1 MPFGAKKS
9 ISKEVSDMESDHN
22 NMPKTELLTNEDC
35 GVRLFAYSCAISR
48 KEGRAL
54 PSQGIAKEKAGI
66 AGLRDEL
73 EKTKLDV

>member
-1 MPFGAKKS
+1 MR
-9 ISKEVSDMESDHN
+9 SDEN
-22 NMPKTELLTNEDC
+22 KTPRLELFEEDM
-35 GVRLFAYSCAISR
+35 GRGIRLFAYSSAISR

>member
-1 MPFGAKKS
+1 MG
-9 ISKEVSDMESDHN
+9 SDKN
-22 NMPKTELLTNEDC
+22 IVPKTEFLTNEDC

-54 PSQGIAKEKAGI
+54 PSQGKAKEKVGI

-73 EKTKLDV
+73 EKTKRDV

>member
-1 MPFGAKKS
+1 MPFGAKKIFQRRYLTWNQITTS
-9 ISKEVSDMESDHN
+9 SRRLSYLQ
-22 NMPKTELLTNEDC
+22 TEDW
-35 GVRLFAYSCAISR
+35 GVRLFAYSCAISG

>member
-1 MPFGAKKS
+1 
-9 ISKEVSDMESDHN
+9 MESDVITMPNPEFITNKN
-22 NMPKTELLTNEDC
+22 N

>member
-1 MPFGAKKS
+1 
-9 ISKEVSDMESDHN
+9 MESDVIT
-22 NMPKTELLTNEDC
+22 MPNPEFLTNKGS

-73 EKTKLDV
+73 EKYEDVSYWSL

>member
-1 MPFGAKKS
+1 MG
-9 ISKEVSDMESDHN
+9 SDKN
-22 NMPKTELLTNEDC
+22 IMPKTEFLTNEDS

-48 KEGRAL
+48 KEGGAL
-54 PSQGIAKEKAGI
+54 PSQGMAKEKAGI